1 MSDVPA
7 ALYEGKAKIV
17 YPGED
22 ADTLVLFFKDDTS
35 AFDGEKREQLARK
48 GEINNAFN
56 AYIQTYLQE
65 HGVPTHFLRRL
76 DARRSL
82 VRRLDMIPVESVLR
96 NRAAGSL
103 CRRLGV
109 EEGRLLEPPVLEFFL
124 KNDALHD
131 PMINRSHIRTFGYA
145 HAEEVERMEYWTL
158 RVNALLRERFA
169 QVGLILV
176 DFKLEFGRFADEILL
191 GDEFSPDGCR
201 LWDVQSQEKMDKDRF
216 RRGLGGV
223 VEAYIEVARR
233 LGIATDA

>member
-145 HAEEVERMEYWTL
+145 HAEEVERREYWTL

-176 DFKLEFGRFADEILL
+176 DFKLEFGRFAGEILL

>member
-1 MSDVPA
+1 MSEAPA
-7 ALYEGKAKIV
+7 AIYEGKAKIL
-17 YPGED
+17 YPGDD

-65 HGVPTHFLRRL
+65 HGVPTHFVQRL

-103 CRRLGV
+103 CRRLGI

-131 PMINRSHIRTFGYA
+131 PMINRSHMRTFGYA
-145 HAEEVERMEYWTL
+145 SATEVELMEHWTQ
-158 RVNALLRERFA
+158 RVNTLLSARFA
-169 QVGLILV
+169 DAGLILV
-176 DFKLEFGRFADEILL
+176 DFKLEFGRAGGEILL

-201 LWDVQSQEKMDKDRF
+201 LWDAQSQEKMDKDRF

-223 VEAYIEVARR
+223 VEAYIEVAHR

>member
-1 MSDVPA
+1 MSEAPA
-7 ALYEGKAKIV
+7 AIYEGKAKIL
-17 YPGED
+17 YPGDD

-65 HGVPTHFLRRL
+65 HGVPTHFVRRL

-103 CRRLGV
+103 CRRLGI

-131 PMINRSHIRTFGYA
+131 PMINRSHMRTFGYA
-145 HAEEVERMEYWTL
+145 STTEVELMEHWTQ
-158 RVNALLRERFA
+158 RVNTLLSARFA
-169 QVGLILV
+169 DAGLILV
-176 DFKLEFGRFADEILL
+176 DFKLEFGRAGGEILL

-201 LWDVQSQEKMDKDRF
+201 LWDAQSQEKMDKDRF

-223 VEAYIEVARR
+223 VEAYIEVAHR

>member
-176 DFKLEFGRFADEILL
+176 DFKLEFGRFAGEILL

>member
-65 HGVPTHFLRRL
+65 HGVPTPFLRRL

-176 DFKLEFGRFADEILL
+176 DFKLEFGRFAGEILL

>member
-1 MSDVPA
+1 MSDAPA

-176 DFKLEFGRFADEILL
+176 DFKLEFGRFGGEILL

-201 LWDVQSQEKMDKDRF
+201 LWDAQSQEKMDKDRF